1 MTETVKRRYNTSRRN
16 EQARENRAQIIRAAH
31 DLFVAHGYGRTTI
44 ADVAG
49 EAGVSAE
56 TVYKA
61 FGNKPALLRAA
72 WFLMFRGDES
82 DVTLYDR
89 AEMQAIV
96 AIADLGERIDAHARF
111 VTANNRRSAPLLRA
125 VEGAASSESGA
136 ADLLQAWQTRRID
149 VATKYAGAAAET
161 GQLAISEDE
170 CRDILYATMDGALW
184 QRLVAERGWTDE
196 RYATWLATQ
205 WRQQFTQQ

>member
-1 MTETVKRRYNTSRRN
+1 MTDPVKRRYNTRRRD
-16 EQARENRAQIIRAAH
+16 EQARENREQIIRAAH

-44 ADVAG
+44 ADVAR

-89 AEMQAIV
+89 AEMQAIL
-96 AIADLGERIDAHARF
+96 AIADLGERIDTHARF

-125 VEGAASSESGA
+125 VEGAAGSESGA
-136 ADLLQAWQTRRID
+136 AELLQIWHTRRID

-161 GQLAISEDE
+161 GQLAISEDA

-196 RYATWLATQ
+196 RYATWLASQ

>member
-1 MTETVKRRYNTSRRN
+1 MTDPVKRRYNTRRRD
-16 EQARENRAQIIRAAH
+16 EQARENREQIIRAAH

-44 ADVAG
+44 ADVAR

-89 AEMQAIV
+89 AEMQAIL

-125 VEGAASSESGA
+125 VEGAAGSESGA
-136 ADLLQAWQTRRID
+136 AELLQIWHTRRID

-196 RYATWLATQ
+196 RYATWLASQ

>member
-1 MTETVKRRYNTSRRN
+1 MTDTVKRRYDTSRRDV
-16 EQARENRAQIIRAAH
+16 QARENRERIIRAAH
-31 DLFVAHGYGRTTI
+31 DLFVADGYGRTTI
-44 ADVAG
+44 ADVAR

-82 DVTLYDR
+82 EMTLYER
-89 AEMQAIV
+89 PEMQAIL
-96 AIADLGERIDAHARF
+96 AITDLGERIDAHARF
-111 VTANNRRSAPLLRA
+111 VTTNNRRSAPLLRA
-125 VEGAASSESGA
+125 IEGAASSESGA
-136 ADLLQAWQTRRID
+136 AEMLHEWQTRRID
-149 VATKYAGAAAET
+149 VATKYARAAAET

-170 CRDILYATMDGALW
+170 CRDILYATMDSALW
-184 QRLVAERGWTDE
+184 QRLVAECGWTDE
-196 RYATWLATQ
+196 RYATWLATH